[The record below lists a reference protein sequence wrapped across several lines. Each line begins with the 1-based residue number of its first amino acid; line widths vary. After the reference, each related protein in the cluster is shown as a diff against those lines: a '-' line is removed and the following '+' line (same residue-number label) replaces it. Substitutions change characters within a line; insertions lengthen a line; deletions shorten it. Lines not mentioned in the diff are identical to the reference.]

1 MTDMSRWYIKAV
13 NGLSLPVMYTP
24 QHNKHNGEKMNSRIV
39 KFVEVVTNHSAVG
52 ENFKLQ
58 EVFINPDH
66 IVYIRDEPIMKQR
79 LTEGKLPEG
88 IDTRQNFSIIH
99 LNRGNTG
106 LDITVIGDV
115 STVNEKI
122 RPVVQVLHG

>member
-1 MTDMSRWYIKAV
+1 
-13 NGLSLPVMYTP
+13 
-24 QHNKHNGEKMNSRIV
+24 MNSRIV

-66 IVYIRDEPIMKQR
+66 IVYIRDEPVMKQR
-79 LTEGKLPEG
+79 LTEGKLPKG
-88 IDTRQNFSIIH
+88 LDTRQSFSVIH

-106 LDITVIGDV
+106 LDITVVGDV

-122 RPVVQVLHG
+122 RPLTQVLHG